1 MAPWSASRGAVILS
15 RASLFRIVI
24 AEIVLEEAG
33 LELNR
38 RVARDE
44 SDAYLLEELDI
55 FLAKLKIERI
65 PHATGA
71 EFLQAA
77 ELIGHDNDAPV
88 LAAAIRSKP
97 DWLLT
102 ENTRYFN
109 ETVADATGLNIVTP
123 TKFLKHAGKIFPL

>member
-1 MAPWSASRGAVILS
+1 MAPWSASRGALILS

-24 AEIVLEEAG
+24 AEIVLKEVG

-38 RVARDE
+38 RGARHE
-44 SDAYLLEELDI
+44 SDAYLLKELDI

-65 PHATGA
+65 PHATDA

-77 ELIGHDNDAPV
+77 ELIDHYNDAPV

-97 DWLLT
+97 DWVLT
-102 ENTRYFN
+102 DNTRHFK

-123 TKFLKHAGKIFPL
+123 TQFLKRAGTIFPL